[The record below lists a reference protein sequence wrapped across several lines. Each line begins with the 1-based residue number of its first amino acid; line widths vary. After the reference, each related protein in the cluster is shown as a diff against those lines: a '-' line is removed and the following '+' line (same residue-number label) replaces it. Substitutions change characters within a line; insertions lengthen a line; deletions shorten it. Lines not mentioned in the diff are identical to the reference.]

1 MLGRVRSMKSE
12 FMREWSRLHGDVS
25 PSRVVIAW
33 LNISYQLA
41 KALSAMRFT
50 PNALTLVGLGVSILA
65 PIFAPNPASALFVV
79 IALIIDGCDGSLA
92 IISQK
97 VSVKGAIW
105 DSLADRTAEGLWA
118 IALWRIGVPIWLVT
132 GLWILATTQEYLRA
146 RFNSQG
152 SNEIGIVTVA
162 ERPVRALLTAVALI
176 LYPVVT
182 SLVLLALQLH
192 AMRSLSKHIAR
203 ELSH

>member
-1 MLGRVRSMKSE
+1 MLFRS
-12 FMREWSRLHGDVS
+12 
-25 PSRVVIAW
+25 
-33 LNISYQLA
+33 
-41 KALSAMRFT
+41 
-50 PNALTLVGLGVSILA
+50 
-65 PIFAPNPASALFVV
+65 
-79 IALIIDGCDGSLA
+79 
-92 IISQK
+92 SQRA
-97 VSVKGAIW
+97 SVKGAIW
-105 DSLADRTAEGLWA
+105 DSLADRTSEGLWA

-182 SLVLLALQLH
+182 SLVLLVLQLH

>member
-1 MLGRVRSMKSE
+1 MKSE

-41 KALSAMRFT
+41 KALSVMRFT

-152 SNEIGIVTVA
+152 NNEIGIVTVA
-162 ERPVRALLTAVALI
+162 ERPVRALLTAVSLI
-176 LYPVVT
+176 FYPVVT
-182 SLVLLALQLH
+182 SLILLALQLH

>member
-1 MLGRVRSMKSE
+1 MKSE

-50 PNALTLVGLGVSILA
+50 PNALTLVGLGVSILV
-65 PIFAPNPASALFVV
+65 PIFAPNAASALLVV

-92 IISQK
+92 IISQR
-97 VSVKGAIW
+97 VSAKGAIW
-105 DSLADRTAEGLWA
+105 DSLADRTSEGLWA

-162 ERPVRALLTAVALI
+162 ERPVRALLTAVSLI
-176 LYPVVT
+176 FYPVVT
-182 SLVLLALQLH
+182 LLVLLALQLH
-192 AMRSLSKHIAR
+192 ALRSLSKHIAR

>member
-1 MLGRVRSMKSE
+1 MKSE

-92 IISQK
+92 IITQK
-97 VSVKGAIW
+97 ASVKGAIW

-162 ERPVRALLTAVALI
+162 ERPVRALLTAVSLI
-176 LYPVVT
+176 FYPVVT
-182 SLVLLALQLH
+182 TLVLLALQLH
-192 AMRSLSKHIAR
+192 ALKSLSKYVAR

>member
-1 MLGRVRSMKSE
+1 MKSE

-41 KALSAMRFT
+41 KALSVMRFT

-162 ERPVRALLTAVALI
+162 ERPVRALLTSVALI

-182 SLVLLALQLH
+182 SLVLLVLQLH

-203 ELSH
+203 ELSY

>member
-1 MLGRVRSMKSE
+1 MKSE

-41 KALSAMRFT
+41 KALSVMRFT

-152 SNEIGIVTVA
+152 NNEIGIVTVA
-162 ERPVRALLTAVALI
+162 ERPVRALLTAVSLI
-176 LYPVVT
+176 FYPVVT
-182 SLVLLALQLH
+182 SLILLALQLH
-192 AMRSLSKHIAR
+192 ALRSLSKHIAR

>member
-1 MLGRVRSMKSE
+1 MKSE

-41 KALSAMRFT
+41 KALSVMRFT

-203 ELSH
+203 ELSY

>member
-1 MLGRVRSMKSE
+1 MKSE

-41 KALSAMRFT
+41 KALSVMRFT

-152 SNEIGIVTVA
+152 NNEIGIVTVA
-162 ERPVRALLTAVALI
+162 ERPVRALLTAVSLI
-176 LYPVVT
+176 FYPVVT

-192 AMRSLSKHIAR
+192 ALRSLSKHIAR

>member
-1 MLGRVRSMKSE
+1 MKSE

-41 KALSAMRFT
+41 KALSVMRFT

-152 SNEIGIVTVA
+152 NNEIGIVTVA
-162 ERPVRALLTAVALI
+162 ERPVRALVTAVSLI
-176 LYPVVT
+176 FYPVVT

-192 AMRSLSKHIAR
+192 ALRSLSKHIAR

>member
-1 MLGRVRSMKSE
+1 MKSE

-41 KALSAMRFT
+41 KALSVMRFT

-152 SNEIGIVTVA
+152 NNEIGIVTVA
-162 ERPVRALLTAVALI
+162 ERPVRALLTAVSLI
-176 LYPVVT
+176 FYPVVT
-182 SLVLLALQLH
+182 SLILLALQLH

-203 ELSH
+203 ELGD

>member
-1 MLGRVRSMKSE
+1 MKSE

-50 PNALTLVGLGVSILA
+50 PNALTLVGLGVSILV
-65 PIFAPNPASALFVV
+65 PIFAPNPASALLVV

-92 IISQK
+92 IISQRA
-97 VSVKGAIW
+97 SVKGAIW
-105 DSLADRTAEGLWA
+105 DSLADRTSEGLWA